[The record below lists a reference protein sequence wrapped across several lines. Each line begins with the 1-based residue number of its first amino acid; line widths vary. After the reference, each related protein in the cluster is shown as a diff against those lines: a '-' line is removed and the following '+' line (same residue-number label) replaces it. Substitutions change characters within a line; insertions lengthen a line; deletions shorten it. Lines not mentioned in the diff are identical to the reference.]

1 MKVYEMIKQLDTDDL
16 ASLMAEIVLTT
27 VASTLAGL
35 GIDPQQLSNK
45 AVFDKHK
52 EQMLAHLNEEV
63 EAGAQ
68 KGTAASK
75 DAD

>member
-1 MKVYEMIKQLDTDDL
+1 MKTYEMIKQLDIDNL
-16 ASLMAEIVLTT
+16 ASLLAGIVLTS

-35 GIDPQQLSNK
+35 GIDPQHLSDK
-45 AVFDKHK
+45 DVFDKHK

-63 EAGAQ
+63 EDGAQ